1 MQKPSSTHITN
12 HTTPP
17 LDRSTHPPQ
26 SIYSIYRQG
35 GGGQPAHG
43 PRAYTREI
51 DFTQRLYLNIM
62 ARIDDYTIRRIKE
75 TAKIYDVVSD
85 FIQLRK
91 SGVRYTGL
99 CPFHQDRHMGNFVV
113 YPKKNVF
120 KCFACDAKG
129 GPIEFIMKHE
139 GLEFLDAIR
148 YLGRKYNID
157 TDMQDFN
164 YTPPPPRPQPAPLPM
179 LVLPDWMVRHTTQP
193 SKLAQDDLVNWL
205 RTGIKWDSAQ
215 RARFDQ
221 VLSDYRLG
229 YSSKSFMTVFWQIDE
244 KGNVRT
250 GKMMRYKP
258 DGHRDRERNKYT
270 FDYVHSTLF
279 RSKGCPDYSED
290 KQEMKQCL
298 FGLHLLHRYEEPRIA
313 QTVNLVESEKTAII
327 MAIAYGN
334 NSKSMWMATGGMENL
349 TEEKLAPN
357 IKAKKKI
364 VCWPDRDGI
373 AKWEKRISE
382 LNCKE
387 ITINTKPV
395 TEWWQ
400 PGDGDKADI
409 ADVVVRMLNGKRI
422 YKTAAEV
429 MEDMPLLKKLDEKL
443 NLEIVEQ

>member
-1 MQKPSSTHITN
+1 
-12 HTTPP
+12 
-17 LDRSTHPPQ
+17 
-26 SIYSIYRQG
+26 
-35 GGGQPAHG
+35 
-43 PRAYTREI
+43 
-51 DFTQRLYLNIM
+51 M
-62 ARIDDYTIRRIKE
+62 ARIDEYTIRRIKE

-157 TDMQDFN
+157 TDMNDFN
-164 YTPPPPRPQPAPLPM
+164 YTPPPPRPQLAPLPM
-179 LVLPDWMVRHTTQP
+179 LVLPDWMVRHTTKP
-193 SKLAQDDLVNWL
+193 DKLAQDDLVNWL

-258 DGHRDRERNKYT
+258 DGHRDRRKNKYT

-334 NSKSMWMATGGMENL
+334 KSKSMWMATGGMENL
-349 TEEKLAPN
+349 TAEKLAP
-357 IKAKKKI
+357 IIQAKKKI

-395 TEWWQ
+395 TEWWR
-400 PGDGDKADI
+400 PEDGDKADI

-429 MEDMPLLKKLDEKL
+429 MEDLPLLKKLDDKCNFELMDGDQETK
-443 NLEIVEQ
+443 EPKEDDRQPEE

>member
-1 MQKPSSTHITN
+1 
-12 HTTPP
+12 
-17 LDRSTHPPQ
+17 
-26 SIYSIYRQG
+26 
-35 GGGQPAHG
+35 
-43 PRAYTREI
+43 
-51 DFTQRLYLNIM
+51 M
-62 ARIDDYTIRRIKE
+62 ARIDDYTIKRIKE

-91 SGVRYTGL
+91 HGVRYTGL

-215 RARFDQ
+215 CARIDQ

-258 DGHRDRERNKYT
+258 DGHRDRESKYT
-270 FDYVHSTLF
+270 FDFVHATLF
-279 RSKGCPDYSED
+279 RSKGCPDYSDD

-334 NSKSMWMATGGMENL
+334 NPQSMWMATGGMENL
-349 TEEKLAPN
+349 TEEKLAPI

-373 AKWEKRISE
+373 DKWKKRISE
-382 LNCKE
+382 LDCKE

-429 MEDMPLLKKLDEKL
+429 MEDMPLLKKLDDKCNFELMDGDQETK
-443 NLEIVEQ
+443 EQKEDDRQPEE